1 MCNNGLLSDK
11 ENANAYISK
20 FKQEI
25 KIPFIRDLFEE
36 LDSVMKCSNDMFATF
51 DVFNMDKRKCKHQLC
66 LKKKTLTNQL
76 LKTTVTIS
84 SAKDFF
90 SEFNKSISH
99 NPKKVNKMIKG
110 LYQKGKCKK
119 PNNMEINKE

>member
-1 MCNNGLLSDK
+1 MCNNGLLSDE

-25 KIPFIRDLFEE
+25 KIPFIYDLFEE
-36 LDSVMKCSNDMFATF
+36 FDSVMKCSNNMFAAF

-66 LKKKTLTNQL
+66 LMKKTLTNQL

-90 SEFNKSISH
+90 SEFNKSISQ
-99 NPKKVNKMIKG
+99 NSKKVNKMFKG